1 MVQRY
6 TRLSQ
11 SALILGTF
19 LIALLSLGVGT
30 YAMGFVSV
38 VTTLLHPI
46 MHVAPAPSAIEAQII
61 WNVRLPRVLMALGA
75 GAGLSL
81 CGATLQGVFRNPLV
95 SPHIIGVS
103 SGAAFG
109 GTLAILLGF
118 GQVGLL
124 CSTFSF
130 GVLALM
136 LVFVIAKLFG
146 QHNRLVLILAGVI
159 LSGLFSALVSLVQFL
174 ADTEEVLPNIVFWL
188 LGSVA
193 TANWQSLL
201 TMALPL
207 SLASV
212 MVLGM
217 RWRINVLSM
226 GEDDARVLDVRAHR
240 TRWLVL
246 MLCAVIIAS
255 QVAVSGNIG
264 WIGLV
269 VPHVGR
275 MLVGPDH
282 RRLLPASMSIGAS
295 LMMVVD
301 DLART
306 ITDGEVP
313 LGILTALIG
322 TVLIMVLVYLNRREV
337 LR

>member
-1 MVQRY
+1 MVRS
-6 TRLSQ
+6 TLLSQ
-11 SALILGTF
+11 SALIVGAF
-19 LIALLSLGVGT
+19 VIAIFSLGVGT
-30 YAMGFVSV
+30 YSMSVSSIV
-38 VTTLLHPI
+38 EALTQPLFHFS
-46 MHVAPAPSAIEAQII
+46 HAPSAIEHQII

-109 GTLAILLGF
+109 GTLAILLGL
-118 GQVGLL
+118 GQMGLL

-130 GVLALM
+130 GLLALA
-136 LVFVIAKLFG
+136 LVFLIAKLFG
-146 QHNRLVLILAGVI
+146 QQNRLVLILAGVI

-193 TANWQSLL
+193 TANWQSLM
-201 TMALPL
+201 TMFVPL
-207 SLASV
+207 SIAS
-212 MVLGM
+212 MMLLGM

-226 GEDDARVLDVRAHR
+226 GEEDANTLDPRSNR
-240 TRWLVL
+240 TRWIVL
-246 MLCAVIIAS
+246 ILCAVIIAS

-264 WIGLV
+264 WVGLV
-269 VPHVGR
+269 VPHIGR

-282 RRLLPASMSIGAS
+282 RRLLPASMAIGAA
-295 LMMVVD
+295 LMVVVD

-306 ITDGEVP
+306 LTDGEVP

-322 TVLIMVLVYLNRREV
+322 TVLIMFLIYFNRREV

>member
-1 MVQRY
+1 
-6 TRLSQ
+6 
-11 SALILGTF
+11 
-19 LIALLSLGVGT
+19 
-30 YAMGFVSV
+30 
-38 VTTLLHPI
+38 
-46 MHVAPAPSAIEAQII
+46 
-61 WNVRLPRVLMALGA
+61 
-75 GAGLSL
+75 
-81 CGATLQGVFRNPLV
+81 
-95 SPHIIGVS
+95 
-103 SGAAFG
+103 
-109 GTLAILLGF
+109 
-118 GQVGLL
+118 
-124 CSTFSF
+124 
-130 GVLALM
+130 
-136 LVFVIAKLFG
+136 
-146 QHNRLVLILAGVI
+146 
-159 LSGLFSALVSLVQFL
+159 
-174 ADTEEVLPNIVFWL
+174 
-188 LGSVA
+188 
-193 TANWQSLL
+193 
-201 TMALPL
+201 
-207 SLASV
+207 
-212 MVLGM
+212 
-217 RWRINVLSM
+217 
-226 GEDDARVLDVRAHR
+226 
-240 TRWLVL
+240 